1 MKLFLP
7 LTVEMCTSGGG
18 NLHVITVVRGFG
30 MSNVLTYFPKDYEK
44 EIEAKMMG
52 RLKVFASENT
62 PDSVPVQ
69 HIIGSGNVYE

>member
-1 MKLFLP
+1 MP

-18 NLHVITVVRGFG
+18 NLHVITVVPGFG
-30 MSNVLTYFPKDYEK
+30 MNIVLTYFPKDYEK

-52 RLKVFASENT
+52 RLKAFTSENT
-62 PDSVPVQ
+62 PDSAPVQ